1 MEMGDLTWDEIME
14 EAGHMTLRP
23 KYPAPV
29 KKTVPQEKSEAADE
43 STEK

>member
-1 MEMGDLTWDEIME
+1 METGDLTWDEIME

-29 KKTVPQEKSEAADE
+29 KKTVPRKDDEADSN